1 MPQTLFE
8 NILNRHAV
16 KTLRDL
22 PASRQSDPD
31 QTRQAGGTTV
41 LYIDRH
47 LVHEVT
53 SPQAFEG
60 LRLAG
65 RRVRRPELTVATM
78 DHNVPTD
85 ETLVIRDPI
94 SKAQIEALERN
105 CREFGITLYD
115 MQSDRRG
122 IVHMIGPE

>member
-1 MPQTLFE
+1 MPTTLCEKFW
-8 NILNRHAV
+8 NRHVVLATTEA
-16 KTLRDL
+16 TL
-22 PASRQSDPD
+22 
-31 QTRQAGGTTV
+31 

-53 SPQAFEG
+53 SPQAFDA

-65 RRVRRPELTVATM
+65 RRARRPELTFATL

-85 ETLVIRDPI
+85 NQLDIQDPLSRRQVETLRN
-94 SKAQIEALERN
+94 N

-115 MQSDRRG
+115 LKSGRQG
-122 IVHMIGPE
+122 IGHVIGPELGLTPPRTTT